1 MASGFQYVDF
11 KNANL
16 TGTPI
21 KIDGVYETIE
31 GNYRRVLILKNV
43 NLNGSERSN
52 VTAFVTV
59 SEDNFELYYGNPGY
73 KIVVTQTDMVSNV
86 NI

>member
-16 TGTPI
+16 TAVPV
-21 KIDGVYETIE
+21 KIDRVYETIE
-31 GNYRRVLILKNV
+31 GNYRRVLILKNGNV
-43 NLNGSERSN
+43 HGSERSN

-59 SEDNFELYYGNPGY
+59 VGSNFELYYGNPGY
-73 KIVVTQTDMVSNV
+73 KIVVTPENMVSLV